1 MGQRRGTQKRGSPG
15 KNPLV
20 LLLLVLLTA
29 HTAAGLYTRVSNNL
43 LSARRF
49 FLWWTN
55 DRSSSV
61 AFVSRFGWDRF
72 TQLHFMVL
80 LLCFVCPFFF
90 FFFFLFLVH
99 TANYTAFFVRRY
111 WSGECMQQSMQQR
124 YHPHTT
130 VVIERQ
136 LRGKNGKIQKNKK
149 NTTKL
154 KLKKKEPENC
164 NTRTMTN
171 AERSAVVCTCY
182 KRYSTHSVSGIPR
195 MHLTH
200 NIKKKIRRSWESRRA
215 RGR

>member
-61 AFVSRFGWDRF
+61 AFVSRFGWDCL

-80 LLCFVCPFFF
+80 LLCFVS
-90 FFFFLFLVH
+90 FFFFLLLPVFSAHSQLHRFLCSPILIWRVH
-99 TANYTAFFVRRY
+99 AA
-111 WSGECMQQSMQQR
+111 
-124 YHPHTT
+124 
-130 VVIERQ
+130 I
-136 LRGKNGKIQKNKK
+136 
-149 NTTKL
+149 
-154 KLKKKEPENC
+154 
-164 NTRTMTN
+164 N
-171 AERSAVVCTCY
+171 AAAL
-182 KRYSTHSVSGIPR
+182 PP
-195 MHLTH
+195 TH
-200 NIKKKIRRSWESRRA
+200 NSSNRTTAQRKKWENSKK
-215 RGR
+215 